1 MGKISE
7 SILNKIVDEI
17 LNVATCYT
25 KEELNEL
32 INQNRQQRILLHCV
46 IRFANSELFRLNYKD
61 TEYYDDHDSILSIS
75 TDKITPSL
83 SPNIIADNLSKV
95 LNKCFITDNKD
106 RYDKVVEYISHEYI
120 YQSKATVQLY
130 DVLKSQQDNFDSM
143 GENISEVK
151 KLIIQDQEK
160 QKRLLAKKQD
170 LLKYELQNIIQ
181 GNLENMMNYFLL
193 FVCKKSPS
201 IIGPNGKGFI
211 SIAESMSIKITEIIK
226 DLDLYITDDFGN
238 IPVKLNLMNTSIAN
252 FDDLYRQQEV
262 SYIIFLDVFKGEIS
276 KSIDD
281 LRKYEDYI
289 DIDTRTLVLRLKNFI
304 NAPIFTSVPVSVKNY
319 LESSNQK
326 IKVNK
331 NDMQKIIK
339 SMGQC
344 LIAIK
349 NELTK

>member
-17 LNVATCYT
+17 LSVATCYT

-32 INQNRQQRILLHCV
+32 INQNRQQRILLHCI
-46 IRFANSELFRLNYKD
+46 IRFANSELFRINYKD
-61 TEYYDDHDSILSIS
+61 AEYYDDQDSILSIS
-75 TDKITPSL
+75 TDKITLSL
-83 SPNIIADNLSKV
+83 APHIIKDNLSKV

-106 RYDKVVEYISHEYI
+106 RYDKIVEYISHEYI

-160 QKRLLAKKQD
+160 QKRLFAKKQD
-170 LLKYELQNIIQ
+170 LLKYELQNIVQ
-181 GNLENMMNYFLL
+181 GNLVNMMKYFLI
-193 FVCKKSPS
+193 FVCKQSPS
-201 IIGPNGKGFI
+201 IIGPNGEGFI
-211 SIAESMSIKITEIIK
+211 SIPESMSVKIAEIIS
-226 DLDLYITDDFGN
+226 DLDVYITDDFGN
-238 IPVKLNLMNTSIAN
+238 IPIKVNLVNTSIAN
-252 FDDLYRQQEV
+252 FSDCCIEQEV
-262 SYIIFLDVFKGEIS
+262 NYFMFLDIFKGEIS

-289 DIDTRTLVLRLKNFI
+289 DIDTRTLVLRLKNYI
-304 NAPIFTSVPVSVKNY
+304 NAPIFTSVPVSVKYY
-319 LESSNQK
+319 LESNNQN

-344 LIAIK
+344 LIDIK
-349 NELTK
+349 KELTQ